1 MHPSH
6 TGRRHPELRAD
17 APDANALIDELVG
30 DLVPVQ
36 PLRWQAPALG
46 VLTAMAIGLVLLAVV
61 FGLRADLM
69 SGKVDAAFLLS
80 SGLLAC
86 LTAASVH
93 AVIGMARPQVGA
105 TRHGLLW
112 AVAMAALL
120 PGSAA
125 VIAFLDWLQAG
136 AVAVDMS
143 EATCLAAGV
152 GLGMLVGVVLVGWLR
167 RGAPTSLEHAGWLV
181 GLASGAAGTFVY
193 SLHCPHDDIL
203 HVGLWHGGAVVVSAL
218 VGRVAVPSLIRW

>member
-6 TGRRHPELRAD
+6 TGSGHPESRAN

-30 DLVPVQ
+30 ELVPVQ
-36 PLRWQAPALG
+36 PLRWQAPVLG
-46 VLTAMAIGLVLLAVV
+46 VLTAVTAGILFLAAV
-61 FGLRADLM
+61 FGLRTDLM
-69 SGKVDAAFLLS
+69 AGKVDAAFLLS
-80 SGLLAC
+80 SGLLGC
-86 LTAASVH
+86 LAAASVH

-125 VIAFLDWLQAG
+125 VIALLEWLQAG
-136 AVAVDMS
+136 TVAVDMS
-143 EATCLAAGV
+143 EATCLVAGV
-152 GLGMLVGVVLVGWLR
+152 GLGMLVAVVLVGWLR
-167 RGAPTSLEHAGWLV
+167 RGAPTSLERAGWLV
-181 GLASGAAGTFVY
+181 GLAAGAAGTFVY

-203 HVGLWHGGAVVVSAL
+203 HVGLWHGGSVVVSAL
-218 VGRVAVPSLIRW
+218 VGRVAVPSIIRW

>member
-6 TGRRHPELRAD
+6 DGQRPADQRAG
-17 APDANALIDELVG
+17 ARDANALIDELVG

-36 PLRWQAPALG
+36 PLRWHVPALG
-46 VLTAMAIGLVLLAVV
+46 VLTALTAGLVFLVVV
-61 FGLRADLM
+61 FGLRADLL
-69 SGKVDAAFLLS
+69 SGKVNASFLLS

-86 LTAASVH
+86 LAAASVH

-105 TRHGLLW
+105 ARHGLLW

-125 VIAFLDWLQAG
+125 VIALLEWLQAG
-136 AVAVDMS
+136 TVSVDVS

-152 GLGMLVGVVLVGWLR
+152 GLGMLVAIVLVGWLR

-218 VGRVAVPSLIRW
+218 LGRVAVPSLIRW